1 MFVLLIPLDVSG
13 KRPDW
18 TAENAVPLLER
29 AARGPVESVA
39 AEGDPFEAVRHAI
52 DEGDFDDVIIS
63 TLPKRVSE
71 WLRRDLP
78 SKVRRLGV
86 PVTVI
91 SQHEEDVDE
100 KVKHH
105 APNGHELHGDWRAD
119 VRDPVCGRAERT
131 INLAR
136 PIAHDTNTPIR
147 MNVSDVVATE

>member
-1 MFVLLIPLDVSG
+1 MEANKPHRTLVVANRTAAAPLLLEEIARRRAERSTVFVLLIPLGVSG

-18 TAENAVPLLER
+18 TAEDAVPLLAR

-52 DEGDFDDVIIS
+52 DQGDFDDVIIS

-78 SKVRRLGV
+78 SKVRRLGI

-91 SQHEEDVDE
+91 SQHEEGSY
-100 KVKHH
+100 
-105 APNGHELHGDWRAD
+105 ALHEARTDWHG
-119 VRDPVCGRAERT
+119 PV
-131 INLAR
+131 L
-136 PIAHDTNTPIR
+136 
-147 MNVSDVVATE
+147 

>member
-1 MFVLLIPLDVSG
+1 MEPNKPHRTLVVANRTAAAPLLLEEIARRRAKRPTVLVLLIPLGVSR

-18 TAENAVPLLER
+18 TAGNAVPLLQR

-39 AEGDPFEAVRHAI
+39 AEGDPFEPVRHAI
-52 DEGDFDDVIIS
+52 DQGEFDDVIIS

-91 SQHEEDVDE
+91 SQHEEDSYTL
-100 KVKHH
+100 
-105 APNGHELHGDWRAD
+105 HE
-119 VRDPVCGRAERT
+119 
-131 INLAR
+131 AR
-136 PIAHDTNTPIR
+136 TNTLAPGPGP
-147 MNVSDVVATE
+147 